1 MHDEVCKELA
11 TSYFL
16 FKQATLKFLD
26 PTPVNGWSL
35 KILAATIQWDTHGES
50 EMELFSF
57 LLYLGSIFTIR
68 SEPKKNSNSRVLILK
83 DSSLIKEI
91 KVKNKI
97 NKEKIIFRFKPL
109 IMKRK
114 IKKFTKINLINASLS
129 PVIIIVK
136 NIIEKK
142 IRNFDGL

>member
-1 MHDEVCKELA
+1 
-11 TSYFL
+11 
-16 FKQATLKFLD
+16 
-26 PTPVNGWSL
+26 
-35 KILAATIQWDTHGES
+35 
-50 EMELFSF
+50 MELFSF